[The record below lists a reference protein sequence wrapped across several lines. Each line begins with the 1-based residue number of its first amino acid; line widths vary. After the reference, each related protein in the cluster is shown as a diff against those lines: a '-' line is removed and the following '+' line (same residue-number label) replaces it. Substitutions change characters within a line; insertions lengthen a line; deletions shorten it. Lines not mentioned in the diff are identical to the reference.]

1 MNSFNRPLSRDPK
14 NADCIL
20 EMSGISKSFFKVK
33 VLDSVTLKVKPG
45 EVHALV
51 GENGAGK
58 STLMKILMGI
68 YERDEGEILLDQ
80 QKVVF
85 QNPRDAINS
94 GISMIHQELNS
105 VLDLNVAENVF
116 LGREPRIINAGG
128 LSIVNKKEELD
139 LTASLFEDMGVEI
152 NPRSLMRNLSVAQRQ
167 LVEIVKAISL
177 SAKVVIMDEPTSAI
191 TEKEVKTL
199 FDQITKLRERS
210 VAIIYISHK
219 MDEIFKIAD
228 RITVLRDGKLIC
240 TDSTRNFDHEKLIK
254 MMVGRE
260 INEFYPKTPV
270 KCGGVALEV
279 RGFSRKKHF
288 RNINF
293 ELRSG
298 EILGMAGLV
307 GAGRSELVES
317 IFGVTK
323 PDSGEVIIYGQKTVI
338 RHPNDAVRNKMALI
352 TEDRKYTG
360 LNLVD
365 TVEHNITIVGL
376 KSLSRLW
383 VINNRKEAA
392 AADSQIKK
400 LTIKVLSRKNR
411 ISTLS
416 GGNQQKVV
424 LSKWLL
430 TEPDIIIMDEP
441 TRGIDVG
448 AKRDIYIL
456 MGELVKAG
464 KAVLMI
470 SSEIPELL
478 GLSDR
483 ILVLSEGNM
492 TGILEKKDFSQE
504 NIMRLA
510 SKFGVSQHE

>member
-1 MNSFNRPLSRDPK
+1 MDSTYPLPSQANQQVDFV
-14 NADCIL
+14 L
-20 EMSGISKSFFKVK
+20 EMNEVSKSFFKIK
-33 VLDSVTLKVKPG
+33 VLDSVTLKVRAG

-68 YERDEGEILLDQ
+68 YERDTGEIILDQ
-80 QKVVF
+80 QRVVF
-85 QNPRDAINS
+85 QNPREAIDR

-116 LGREPRIINAGG
+116 LGRELRVNNAGG
-128 LSIVNKKEELD
+128 LSVVDKRGQLEQTALLFKK
-139 LTASLFEDMGVEI
+139 MGVEI
-152 NPRSLMRNLSVAQRQ
+152 DPRSLMRNLSVAQRQ

-199 FDQITKLRERS
+199 FDQIVKLKKQS
-210 VAIIYISHK
+210 VAVIYISHK

-228 RITVLRDGKLIC
+228 RITVLRDGKHIC
-240 TDSTRNFDHEKLIK
+240 TDDAQNFDHEKLIK

-260 INEFYPKTPV
+260 INEFYPKTAV
-270 KCGGVALEV
+270 KLGPVALEV
-279 RGFSRKKHF
+279 KDFSRKKHF

-307 GAGRSELVES
+307 GAGRSELVEC

-323 PDSGEVIIYGQKTVI
+323 PDSGEVFLFGKKAVI
-338 RHPNDAVRNKMALI
+338 RHPNEAIRHKMALI

-392 AADSQIKK
+392 SADDQIRK
-400 LTIKVLSRKNR
+400 LSIKVLSRKNK

-456 MGELVKAG
+456 MGELAKAG
-464 KAVLMI
+464 KAILMI

-483 ILVLSEGNM
+483 ILVLSEGNL

-510 SKFGVSQHE
+510 SQFGVSQNA